1 MKPQDPL
8 LHVLGQSVYVDDLPE
23 PAGMLHAAVFGSPIA
38 HGLLRGLDVRQA
50 RAIPGVVAIVT
61 AADVPGRN
69 QIGGMVQ
76 DEPLLA
82 DGAVHF
88 VGQPVACVVAT
99 SREAAHRGVAA
110 LTADIDELPG
120 VFEPREAHR
129 LGQLIIPSRTMARGD
144 VDAALATAAV
154 VVRGQTRTGSQEH
167 LYLETQGALAVPEE
181 GGRVRIVSSTQAPTA
196 VQRAVAGVLGVGMHD
211 VEVDVTRLGGGFGGK
226 EDQAT
231 PWAALAGLAAW
242 LLRAPVKLVLS
253 REDDMRMTG
262 KRHPYDADYAM
273 GLTGDGDIV
282 AWQVEFFQNAGA
294 SADLS
299 PAVLER
305 SLLHATASYGIANV
319 RAIGHCCRTNLPPFT
334 AFRGFGGPQAMFV
347 MESAL
352 DHAARVLGVDRSV
365 LQQRNLTRTGDVQP
379 CGMPIRSDNAVR
391 TFEQVISQFGF
402 AAKQREIAAF
412 NAANRRFKR
421 GAALMPVCFGIS
433 FTTTFLNQ
441 ASALVHV
448 YTDGS
453 IAVSTGAVEM
463 GQGVNAKI
471 QAAVAGVFGVAD
483 ARVRLESTN
492 TARAAN
498 TSPTAAS
505 SGADLN
511 AAAAAQA
518 ARAIAE
524 RLKSHAA
531 ALLECPESAVALADG
546 RVTAHGAATE
556 WTFEKLAQAAY
567 FARVSLS
574 AQAHYATPGILFNRA
589 TESGVAFAY
598 HVFGT
603 ALTEV
608 TLDALLGTYTIDRV
622 SCVHDVGTSLRRD
635 IDRGQ
640 VEGGIV
646 QGVGWMTME
655 EVVYRDG
662 KLQSANLGTYKVPD
676 ILAAPALDVAWLE
689 EPNAPSHVTG
699 KAVGEP
705 PLMYGIGAYFALL
718 NAVRA
723 AGVAADGMLEA
734 PMTPERALLLLCGER
749 P

>member
-8 LHVLGQSVYVDDLPE
+8 LHVLGHSVYVDDLPE
-23 PAGMLHAAVFGSPIA
+23 PAGLLHAAVFGSPVA
-38 HGLLRGLDVRQA
+38 HGDLHGLDLLA
-50 RAIPGVVAIVT
+50 ALAIPGVVAILT

-82 DGAVHF
+82 DGEVHF
-88 VGQPVACVVAT
+88 VGQPVACVVART
-99 SREAAHRGVAA
+99 REAAHRGVAA
-110 LTADIDELPG
+110 IRADIRVLPS
-120 VFEPREAHR
+120 VFEARQAQQE
-129 LGQLIIPSRTMARGD
+129 GSLIIPSRTMQCGD
-144 VDAALATAAV
+144 VDAALRQADV
-154 VVRGQTRTGSQEH
+154 VVRGQTRSGSQEH
-167 LYLETQGALAVPEE
+167 LYLETQGAFAQPEE
-181 GGRVRIVSSTQAPTA
+181 GGRLRIVSSTQAPTA
-196 VQRAVAGVLGVGMHD
+196 VQRAVAGVLGVAMHD

-242 LLRAPVKLVLS
+242 QLAAPVKLILS

-273 GLTGDGDIV
+273 GLTADGQIT
-282 AWQVEFFQNAGA
+282 AWEVVFFQNAGA

-305 SLLHATASYGIANV
+305 SLLHATASYFVPNV

-347 MESAL
+347 FECAL
-352 DHAARVLGVDRSV
+352 DQAARKLNLDRSV
-365 LQQRNLTRTGDVQP
+365 LQRLNLAKTGDIQP
-379 CGMPIRSDNAVR
+379 CGMPIRSDNAR
-391 TFEQVISQFGF
+391 LAF
-402 AAKQREIAAF
+402 ASAVARFDFAKKQAEIVQW
-412 NAANRRFKR
+412 NAENRRMKR
-421 GAALMPVCFGIS
+421 GMALMPVCFGIS

-463 GQGVNAKI
+463 GQGVNPKI
-471 QAAVAGVFGVAD
+471 QAAVARVFGVPD
-483 ARVRLESTN
+483 DRVRVESTS
-492 TARAAN
+492 TTRSAN

-518 ARAIAE
+518 ASEIAR
-524 RLKSHAA
+524 RLQAHATA
-531 ALLECPESAVALADG
+531 NQLPDLGFPALVQS
-546 RVTAHGAATE
+546 
-556 WTFEKLAQAAY
+556 AY

-574 AQAHYATPGILFNRA
+574 AHAHYATPNIQFNRA
-589 TESGVAFAY
+589 TESGIAFAY

-603 ALTEV
+603 ALIEV
-608 TLDALLGTYTIDRV
+608 TLDALLGTYTIDRA
-622 SCVHDVGTSLRRD
+622 SCVHDVGTSLRPD

-640 VEGGIV
+640 IEGGLV
-646 QGVGWMTME
+646 QGLGWMTME

-662 KLQSANLGTYKVPD
+662 HLKSANLGTYKVPD
-676 ILAAPALDVAWLE
+676 IFAAPEMTVEWLE
-689 EPNAPSHVTG
+689 TPNAPSHVTG

-718 NAVRA
+718 NAIRA
-723 AGVAADGMLEA
+723 CGVAADGVPEA
-734 PMTPERALLLLCGER
+734 PMTPERALLLICGES

>member
-8 LHVLGQSVYVDDLPE
+8 LHVLGQSVYVDDIPE
-23 PAGMLHAAVFGSPIA
+23 PTGMLHAAVFGSPVA
-38 HGLLRGLDVRQA
+38 HGHLHALDLRA
-50 RAIPGVVAIVT
+50 AHAIPGVLAILT
-61 AADVPGRN
+61 AVDVPGRN

-82 DGAVHF
+82 EERVHF

-99 SREAAHRGVAA
+99 TREAARRGVAA
-110 LTADIDELPG
+110 IHADIAELPG
-120 VFEPREAHR
+120 VFEARQAQRE
-129 LGQLIIPSRTMARGD
+129 GSLIIPSRTMRCGD
-144 VDAALATAAV
+144 VDIALAAAAV
-154 VVRGQTRTGSQEH
+154 VVRGQTRSGSQEH
-167 LYLETQGALAVPEE
+167 LYLETQGALALPEE
-181 GGRVRIVSSTQAPTA
+181 GGRLRIVSSTQAPTA
-196 VQRAVAGVLGVGMHD
+196 VQRAVAGVLGIAMHD

-242 LLRAPVKLVLS
+242 RLRAPVKLVLS
-253 REDDMRMTG
+253 REDDMQMTG
-262 KRHPYDADYAM
+262 KRHPYDADYVM
-273 GLTGDGDIV
+273 GLTADGKIL

-305 SLLHATASYGIANV
+305 SLLHATASYFVPNV

-347 MESAL
+347 MECAL
-352 DHAARVLGVDRSV
+352 DHAARELGVDRSL
-365 LQQRNLTRTGDVQP
+365 LQQHNLAKTGDIQP
-379 CGMPIRSDNAVR
+379 CGMPIRSDNAIR
-391 TFEQVISQFGF
+391 TFEEATARFRF
-402 AAKQREIAAF
+402 AETQLEMAALNAK
-412 NAANRRFKR
+412 NRRFKR
-421 GAALMPVCFGIS
+421 GVALMPVCFGIS

-471 QAAVAGVFGVAD
+471 QAAVAQVFGVPD
-483 ARVRLESTN
+483 ERVRLESTS
-492 TARAAN
+492 TARSAN

-505 SGADLN
+505 SAADLN
-511 AAAAAQA
+511 AAAAERA
-518 ARAIAE
+518 ASAVAE
-524 RLKSHAA
+524 RLKEHAA
-531 ALLECPESAVALADG
+531 TRLGCAQSSVTLHCGHAVAA
-546 RVTAHGAATE
+546 GAQTD
-556 WTFEKLAQAAY
+556 WTFEKLVQSAY
-567 FARVSLS
+567 FARISLS
-574 AQAHYATPGILFNRA
+574 AQAHYGTPNIVFDRA

-603 ALTEV
+603 AMVEV

-622 SCVHDVGTSLRRD
+622 RCVHDVGTSLRRD

-662 KLQSANLGTYKVPD
+662 HLKSANLGTYKVPD
-676 ILAAPALDVAWLE
+676 ILAAPEMEVVWLE
-689 EPNAPSHVTG
+689 TPNAPSHVTG

-718 NAVRA
+718 NAIRA
-723 AGVAADGMLEA
+723 CGVPASGGPEA
-734 PMTPERALLLLCGER
+734 PMTPERALLLICGDLT
-749 P
+749 

>member
-1 MKPQDPL
+1 MKPTDPL
-8 LHVLGQSVYVDDLPE
+8 LHVLGQSLYVDDLPE
-23 PAGMLHAAVFGSPIA
+23 PAGLLHAAVFGSPFP
-38 HGLLRGLDVRQA
+38 HGHLRGLELATA
-50 RAIPGVVAIVT
+50 RAVEGVVAVLT
-61 AADVPGRN
+61 AADVPGHN

-82 DGAVHF
+82 AGDVHF
-88 VGQPVACVVAT
+88 VGQPIACVVAT

-110 LTADIDELPG
+110 ITAQIDELPG
-120 VFEPREAHR
+120 IFEPREAQR
-129 LGQLIIPSRTMARGD
+129 LGHLIIPSRTMQCGD
-144 VDAALATAAV
+144 VDAALRQAAV
-154 VVRGQTRTGSQEH
+154 VVRGQTRSGAQEH
-167 LYLETQGALAVPEE
+167 LYLETQGALALPQE
-181 GGRVRIVSSTQAPTA
+181 GGRLRIVSSTQAPTA

-231 PWAALAGLAAW
+231 PWAALAALAAW
-242 LLRAPVKLVLS
+242 HLNAPVKLILS

-262 KRHPYDADYAM
+262 KRHPYDADYAF
-273 GLTGDGDIV
+273 GLTADGQFLG
-282 AWQVEFFQNAGA
+282 WQVEFYQNAGA

-305 SLLHATASYGIANV
+305 SLLHATASYFIPNV

-347 MESAL
+347 LECAL
-352 DHAARVLGVDRSV
+352 DHAARKLGVDRSV
-365 LQQRNLTRTGDVQP
+365 LQRRNLAKTGDVQP
-379 CGMPIRSDNAVR
+379 CGMPIRSDHAALTFDQAVAH
-391 TFEQVISQFGF
+391 FHFNE
-402 AAKQREIAAF
+402 KQQAIAAF
-412 NAANRRFKR
+412 NAQNRRFKR

-433 FTTTFLNQ
+433 FTSTFLNQ

-453 IAVSTGAVEM
+453 VAVSTGAVEM

-471 QAAVAGVFGVAD
+471 QAAVAGVLAIAP

-492 TARAAN
+492 TGRAAN

-518 ARAIAE
+518 AREIAS
-524 RLKSHAA
+524 RLRSRA
-531 ALLECPESAVALADG
+531 ALLLHCAEEAVSFQDG
-546 RVTAHGAATE
+546 RVNLNGAPTE
-556 WTFEKLAQAAY
+556 WTFERLVQSAY
-567 FARVSLS
+567 MARISVS
-574 AQAHYATPGILFNRA
+574 AQAHYATPNILFDRA

-603 ALTEV
+603 ALVEV
-608 TLDALLGTYTIDRV
+608 TLDALLGTYTVDRA
-622 SCVHDVGTSLRRD
+622 SCVHDVGTSLRPD

-646 QGVGWMTME
+646 QGIGWMTME
-655 EVVYRDG
+655 EVVYQDG
-662 KLQSANLGTYKVPD
+662 RLKSANLGTYKVPD
-676 ILAAPALDVAWLE
+676 LLAAPELDVRWLE
-689 EPNAPSHVTG
+689 TANAPSHVTG

-718 NAVRA
+718 NAIRA
-723 AGVAADGMLEA
+723 TGVAAAGLQES
-734 PMTPERALLLLCGER
+734 PMTPERALMLLTGDG